1 MKFWKNKKGEKRR
14 KIFESGIFAF
24 EFPAP
29 HIFTNQNNSII
40 WRGGIGLRLDW
51 RNSNFDILWNKTG
64 AIKQKPNSSFHTNYV
79 KLLQNCEA
87 GKLIIKVL
95 IIFTDLQFEKLL
107 LIILGSDKMTQGTC
121 PKLT

>member
-1 MKFWKNKKGEKRR
+1 MKKEGKYSNPGFLRLN
-14 KIFESGIFAF
+14 
-24 EFPAP
+24 FPR
-29 HIFTNQNNSII
+29 HIFSRIKTILQY
-40 WRGGIGLRLDW
+40 GAAALDW
-51 RNSNFDILWNKTG
+51 RNSSFDILWNKTG

-95 IIFTDLQFEKLL
+95 IIFTDLQFEKQI